1 MMKTMLVILRITL
14 LASSGIAT
22 NAAADTTT
30 NDANND
36 DVDVANVFPKTE
48 PRRVL
53 ITKYE
58 VRQNL

>member
-1 MMKTMLVILRITL
+1 MLVILCITL
-14 LASSGIAT
+14 LATSGIAT
-22 NAAADTTT
+22 NAAADIAA
-30 NDANND
+30 NAANND
-36 DVDVANVFPKTE
+36 DVDVANVFPKTAPR

>member
-1 MMKTMLVILRITL
+1 MMLVILRITL

-22 NAAADTTT
+22 NAAAITTANT